1 MSGKIFPLYFIWI
14 HYGRELLEG
23 LRKRGFRTNKGYK
36 DTSGAHLLAWT
47 KGGGYYLGVFHCFL
61 KDAPVSY
68 PCSIFVETG
77 ASQLIIDGKI
87 KLKNDSQIKT
97 FTENSLQ
104 FENGSELPADVVVFC
119 TGSAFLLNVTFDM
132 C

>member
-1 MSGKIFPLYFIWI
+1 VSDEIFSSNLIWI
-14 HYGRELLEG
+14 HYDRELLEG

-36 DTSGAHLLAWT
+36 DTSGATLLAWT
-47 KGGGYYLGVFHCFL
+47 KGGGYYLGAFRCFL

-68 PCSIFVETG
+68 LFVETG

-119 TGSAFLLNVTFDM
+119 TGSASYV
-132 C
+132 